1 MSISDEEIRAAISE
15 TFRVE
20 ADEHIQA
27 LNRLLLRLEQGVVD
41 DLTAC
46 LDEIAREAHTLKGA
60 SSILG
65 LSIIQETAHAMEEV
79 FETFRDAGRAAP
91 PEFFD
96 LLYDALDRLGVW
108 CQRVEDPDGEDA
120 EALASLQAACRRYVS
135 GAKEEPATPGSTTT
149 GPAVVPTAETVE
161 TDRKSVV

>member
-20 ADEHIQA
+20 ADEHIQS

-41 DLTAC
+41 DLSAC

-65 LSIIQETAHAMEEV
+65 LTVIQETAHAMEEV
-79 FETFRDAGRAAP
+79 FETFRDAGRPAP

-120 EALASLQAACRRYVS
+120 AALESLQAPPLGSRGGLPAGKIADRNGDGRRAYQLR
-135 GAKEEPATPGSTTT
+135 PRQP
-149 GPAVVPTAETVE
+149 
-161 TDRKSVV
+161 R